1 MMTRTGRRRSQDA
14 TSVLHHGDRSRD
26 FSVELSRSRPTTR
39 LLGWSAAPRLTLI
52 LGRSARHWLRR
63 SPRHTFPAP
72 EPAAPHDSHSCGSQ
86 SYGCEITFLPLLR
99 TTSFGSR
106 FGAPLSSL
114 HGHYRQVA
122 SETTYVGIE
131 RLGLPE
137 WRGQTTFD
145 ISAVDH
151 SVARSHEC
159 ISPFSAA
166 APPNHRRSM
175 EEPPMAKNMLD
186 GAQVIVDYLIR
197 QKVPYAFGLC
207 GHGNIQFIDA
217 LYERS
222 ADIKT
227 ISVRHETVA
236 GFMADV
242 YYRVSGQ
249 PTATF
254 TSCGPGSANLPIA
267 LGNSFLDSVPFLA
280 VTGNIPTSQFN
291 RGAFQELYRHYQADF
306 PSTVRAYCKR
316 VFQPTRGEM
325 VPLAVRQAWK
335 TMVTGRPGPVVLD
348 VPFDVFREAAAEE
361 TPRPEEWSANISC
374 RCGADPD
381 GVTKALDLLLA
392 AERPA
397 ILIGQGVKYGGACT
411 ELLRLAE
418 RLQIPVAA
426 SASGLGAID
435 THHPLSLGLVARGGH
450 YQANHATRQADV
462 LLALGVR
469 FDDRTSSSWIPGY
482 SFTIPPT
489 QLIHV
494 DIDPE
499 EIGRNYPVTLGLMA
513 DVRTFLRQVHA
524 ELDRRADL
532 NKRADARK
540 KWLHAIDGYRAE
552 WDKLVAPGFTDD
564 SKPINPQ
571 RAAFEIDRG
580 LPEDAIL
587 VSDIGVHHN
596 WLLGYTKPRRPDS
609 LVGSMGFGPMGFGVA
624 GVLGAK
630 FAAPNRPCVSVCGDG
645 AFFMHANV
653 LGTAVEYDLP
663 VVWVVWNNYAYAS
676 IRGLQR
682 GYLGGRELATD
693 FHHPKTGER
702 YNPDFAAMARS
713 AGVEGVRVDRA
724 ADLAEAVRKGIDA
737 HRPYLIDVDIAA
749 DINPAGAGVWELPG
763 LGQSKPSIGTRYVPA

>member
-1 MMTRTGRRRSQDA
+1 
-14 TSVLHHGDRSRD
+14 
-26 FSVELSRSRPTTR
+26 
-39 LLGWSAAPRLTLI
+39 
-52 LGRSARHWLRR
+52 
-63 SPRHTFPAP
+63 
-72 EPAAPHDSHSCGSQ
+72 
-86 SYGCEITFLPLLR
+86 
-99 TTSFGSR
+99 
-106 FGAPLSSL
+106 
-114 HGHYRQVA
+114 
-122 SETTYVGIE
+122 
-131 RLGLPE
+131 
-137 WRGQTTFD
+137 
-145 ISAVDH
+145 
-151 SVARSHEC
+151 
-159 ISPFSAA
+159 
-166 APPNHRRSM
+166 
-175 EEPPMAKNMLD
+175 MAGKNMID

-197 QKVPYAFGLC
+197 EKVPYAFGLC

-217 LYERS
+217 LYGRS
-222 ADIKT
+222 NEIKT
-227 ISVRHETVA
+227 ISVHHETVA

-361 TPRPEEWSANISC
+361 APKPEEWSANISC
-374 RCGADPD
+374 RCGADPE
-381 GVTKALDLLLA
+381 GVEKAVDILLA
-392 AERPA
+392 AERPV
-397 ILIGQGVKYGGACT
+397 ILVGQGVKYGGAAAD
-411 ELLRLAE
+411 LLALAE
-418 RLQIPVAA
+418 KLQIPVAS
-426 SASGLGAID
+426 SASGVGGID
-435 THHPLSLGLVARGGH
+435 ASHPLSLGLVARNGP

-469 FDDRTSSSWIPGY
+469 FDDRTSSSWLPGY

-489 QLIHV
+489 RLIHV

-499 EIGRNYPVTLGLMA
+499 EIGRNYPVALGLMA
-513 DVRTFLRQVHA
+513 DVRTFQRQVLGA
-524 ELDRRADL
+524 LAGRKNIGERAAA
-532 NKRADARK
+532 RA
-540 KWLHAIDGYRAE
+540 KWLDAIAGYRRE
-552 WDKLVAPGFTDD
+552 WEAFVAPGFVDD
-564 SKPINPQ
+564 TSPINPQ
-571 RAAFEIDRG
+571 RAAHEIDKA
-580 LPEDAIL
+580 LPADAIL

-596 WLLGYTKPRRPDS
+596 WLLQFCKPRRPDS
-609 LVGSMGFGPMGFGVA
+609 LIGSIGFGPMGFGVA

-630 FAAPNRPCVSVCGDG
+630 LAAPERPCVSVCGDG
-645 AFFMHANV
+645 AFFMHASV
-653 LGTAVEYDLP
+653 LGTAVEYDIP

-693 FHHPKTGER
+693 FKHPDTGLP

-713 AGVEGVRVDRA
+713 AGIEGVRIDRA
-724 ADLAEAVRKGIDA
+724 GDLGDAVRKAIASG
-737 HRPYLIDVDIAA
+737 RPYLIDAQISA
-749 DINPAGAGVWELPG
+749 DRNPGGAGVWELPG
-763 LGQSKPSIGTRYVPA
+763 LGQSQPAIGGRYTAN